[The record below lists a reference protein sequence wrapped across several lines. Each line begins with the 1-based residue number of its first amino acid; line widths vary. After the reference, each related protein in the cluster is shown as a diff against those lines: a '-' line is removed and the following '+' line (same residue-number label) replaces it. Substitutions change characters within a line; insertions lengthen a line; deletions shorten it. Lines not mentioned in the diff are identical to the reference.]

1 MRKSNKLTAVS
12 IRAASKPGLYGDGH
26 GLYLQVSSFGT
37 KSWLF
42 RYMIDGVPRKMGL
55 GAVHTVS
62 LAEARKRAAEAR
74 LQVHD
79 RLDPIDQRKASRG
92 AARLAAARAITFK
105 ECADRYIEENRHGWR
120 NPKHADQWHATF
132 NETRRGERK
141 FPATTA
147 AINDLPVAAIDRA
160 LVLSVLKP
168 IWHEKPETASRV
180 RGRIES
186 VLSFATV
193 SEYRSGE
200 NPARWRGHLDQ
211 LLPSRKKLATVKHHD
226 AVPYAEMPSFMAEL
240 RGKDGVYARALEFT
254 ILTAART
261 AEVVGARWVEFDL
274 DARIWTVPKER
285 MKGGK
290 EHRAPLSDRALH
302 ILSGMPRTGE
312 FVFSAKAGRPLS
324 RMSMLQF
331 VRRMRGMGATV
342 HGFRSTFRDWAAEQT
357 AYPSELCEMALAH
370 TVGNKIEAA
379 YKRGD
384 MIEKRKRLMADWA
397 AYCERAPAE
406 RDNVVPIRE
415 HA

>member
-1 MRKSNKLTAVS
+1 MRKSNKLTAVTL
-12 IRAASKPGLYGDGH
+12 RAASKPGLYGDGH
-26 GLYLQVSSFGT
+26 GLYLQVSKFGT
-37 KSWLF
+37 KSWVF

-55 GAVHTVS
+55 GAVHTVN

-79 RLDPIDQRKASRG
+79 RLDPIGQRKASRG

-120 NPKHADQWHATF
+120 NPKHADQWFATF

-211 LLPSRKKLATVKHHD
+211 LLPSRKKLASVKHHD

-240 RGKDGVYARALEFT
+240 RGRDGVNARALEFT

-261 AEVVGARWVEFDL
+261 AEVVGARWEEFDL
-274 DARIWTVPKER
+274 DARVWTVPPER
-285 MKGGK
+285 MKAAK
-290 EHRAPLSDRALH
+290 EHRAPLSDRALL
-302 ILSGMPRTGE
+302 ILSGMPSGD
-312 FVFSAKAGRPLS
+312 FVFSARAGRPLS

-331 VRRMRGMGATV
+331 VRRLRGQGATV
-342 HGFRSTFRDWAAEQT
+342 HGFRSTFRDWAAEMT
-357 AYPSELCEMALAH
+357 AYPTELCEMALAH
-370 TVGNKIEAA
+370 TVGDKVEAA
-379 YKRGD
+379 YRRGD
-384 MIEKRKRLMADWA
+384 MLEKRKRLAADWA
-397 AYCERAPAE
+397 AYCERAPASGA
-406 RDNVVPIRE
+406 NVHRIRE
-415 HA
+415 IA

>member
-62 LAEARKRAAEAR
+62 LAEARRRAAEAR

-79 RLDPIDQRKASRG
+79 RLDPIDQRRASRG

-120 NPKHADQWHATF
+120 NPKHADQWFATF

-141 FPATTA
+141 FPALTA
-147 AINDLPVAAIDRA
+147 VINGLPVASIDRA

-211 LLPSRKKLATVKHHD
+211 LLPSRKKLAGVKHHD
-226 AVPYAEMPSFMAEL
+226 AAPYVEMPSFMAEL
-240 RGKDGVYARALEFT
+240 RGKDGVYARAIEFT

-261 AEVVGARWVEFDL
+261 GEVVGARWEEFDL
-274 DARIWTVPKER
+274 DARVWTVPPKR
-285 MKGGK
+285 MKAGK
-290 EHRAPLSDRALH
+290 EHRAPLSDRSVH
-302 ILSGMPRTGE
+302 ILSEMPRTGD
-312 FVFSAKAGRPLS
+312 FVFSARADGPLS

-331 VRRMRGMGATV
+331 VRRMTGVGATV

-370 TVGNKIEAA
+370 AVGNKVEAA

-406 RDNVVPIRE
+406 RDNVIPIRK